1 MAIIENGDK
10 PRNVGELQNVH
21 LAYWLNGENYLKW
34 SELNK
39 TILKGKGKASHLTV
53 DAPFEDDHTF
63 KSSNEEDFMIM
74 AWLWNSTVP
83 KINYTCMFLNSTKV
97 IWIAI
102 EQFYYEAK
110 DVAQIYDEKVKTMSV
125 K

>member
-1 MAIIENGDK
+1 
-10 PRNVGELQNVH
+10 
-21 LAYWLNGENYLKW
+21 
-34 SELNK
+34 
-39 TILKGKGKASHLTV
+39 
-53 DAPFEDDHTF
+53 
-63 KSSNEEDFMIM
+63 
-74 AWLWNSTVP
+74 
-83 KINYTCMFLNSTKV
+83 MFLNSTKV